1 MAVAVERLAVPA
13 VHAQLDYEA
22 LRSAVDAQGDRVFSE
37 DNIKSLASGIQQ
49 QMRALR
55 SVNKSVLVTPSA
67 KFIEIAPL
75 LGAKIDAA
83 MFERVIAIHEHR
95 MTRAY
100 LAQILDL
107 GVTNSGSRSVGEVQE
122 RSAER
127 FATNALEWLRDTL
140 RPTMGRL
147 TWYNFGDVAPAD
159 MPTLVFSGIQTP
171 EFVRHLQSL
180 PALGRTGSHR
190 ADARGGP
197 GDAPEAGAAGAP
209 RSRTRAPVSLLRRP
223 HHRRVRAGRVA
234 MPIYELTESIRD
246 NLRRGLRLHEDGKS
260 GDGLT
265 PKTVREA
272 REGIR
277 DGWDLDKLNRAVAWF
292 ARHESS
298 KTPGWDEVGDESPA
312 FVAWLLW
319 GGDPDAVERIRDRAR
334 RAEGVDEVRSGPST
348 SEAMGPEA
356 PAELA
361 ADAATLRLY
370 GAIGDYDSSMA
381 AVVGMLDE
389 VDGQDL
395 LVRIASM
402 GGDAFE
408 GIAIANA
415 IMQRK
420 GRTVARIESVAAS
433 AASLIAMAADRI
445 EMVEGSLMMI
455 HSASGM
461 VHGEANDMRTAAD
474 AIERLNASAAAI
486 YARRSG
492 MTPDEALAA
501 MGRTTWYTADE
512 AVAARLA
519 DAVVRIPMES
529 DAAGAVLFGVG
540 GVEHPAGRTDQDRS
554 LRRRHDRPRGAES
567 EGDDG
572 GQDHDHRRGPR
583 QAPGAF

>member
-1 MAVAVERLAVPA
+1 
-13 VHAQLDYEA
+13 
-22 LRSAVDAQGDRVFSE
+22 
-37 DNIKSLASGIQQ
+37 
-49 QMRALR
+49 
-55 SVNKSVLVTPSA
+55 
-67 KFIEIAPL
+67 
-75 LGAKIDAA
+75 
-83 MFERVIAIHEHR
+83 
-95 MTRAY
+95 
-100 LAQILDL
+100 
-107 GVTNSGSRSVGEVQE
+107 
-122 RSAER
+122 
-127 FATNALEWLRDTL
+127 
-140 RPTMGRL
+140 
-147 TWYNFGDVAPAD
+147 
-159 MPTLVFSGIQTP
+159 
-171 EFVRHLQSL
+171 
-180 PALGRTGSHR
+180 
-190 ADARGGP
+190 
-197 GDAPEAGAAGAP
+197 
-209 RSRTRAPVSLLRRP
+209 
-223 HHRRVRAGRVA
+223 

-512 AVAARLA
+512 AVAAGLA

-529 DAAGAVLFGVG
+529 DAAGAVLSGSAASSIP
-540 GVEHPAGRTDQDRS
+540 PAGLIKIAACAAGMTGPAGQNRKETTVDKTTITAEAHAKLQARFDAQAAQLEDSEKQVTTLRAKLEALETERPQLAGKVEALQAQLDAMQERDRIRTRDELIGAAMKAGRINEGQRAKFEALYDAAPEQCADLLASMKAGDGWPSQPLPR
-554 LRRRHDRPRGAES
+554 DAEIRPAQFATQREYLAEMARLQLS
-567 EGDDG
+567 GEARDEKHAADIIE
-572 GQDHDHRRGPR
+572 QKY
-583 QAPGAF
+583 PGTRDAVLSTTRKVG